1 MRWGVANTRQF
12 LQHLATLGRD
22 VSACSER
29 VSVAENEVVRQELYC
44 VLRVETGKFYHNDKN
59 KGGSFGPE
67 TPGAVGEAAHNNRCK
82 VCLIMQVVDVKNLA
96 TRTPEVLS
104 ELIRLNQTM
113 PTIVSGVEN
122 SSMCCY
128 LVLIA
133 RLLDQ

>member
-1 MRWGVANTRQF
+1 MF
-12 LQHLATLGRD
+12 
-22 VSACSER
+22 
-29 VSVAENEVVRQELYC
+29 ENENVREELSR
-44 VLRVETGKFYHNDKN
+44 VLCVETGKFYHNDKN
-59 KGGSFGPE
+59 KGGCFGPT

-113 PTIVSGVEN
+113 PTIVLGVEN
-122 SSMCCY
+122 SSMCSY
-128 LVLIA
+128 LMLIA